1 MDLLVQALLDA
12 AIAMGKYLATLPEQD
27 REKVV
32 AQWKAQAAQTA
43 VDVTALSD
51 ELTRVKAEHE
61 ALKAQMAAAQQALA
75 PKP

>member
-1 MDLLVQALLDA
+1 MDFVGL
-12 AIAMGKYLATLPEQD
+12 AIDLAIKGAEYLATLPEQD
-27 REKVV
+27 REKVI